1 MFWDDLEGLEKYLGN
16 SGDLDPGSAQLRE
29 GDHERLTWFIQ
40 DASISPGYL
49 TTNVEYDSYD
59 ARLFR
64 GFLEGS
70 EELTDLAKTRDA
82 PRTFPP
88 LLMDLFLY
96 YYKFHPVL
104 IDECLVEPAHA
115 RANRPFIAR
124 MADDEEAMIT
134 RITTALDELM
144 AGQATIEAGRRI
156 LEELRTRPELR
167 EWIDRRRE
175 DEPDEDPTPHR
186 QDISSLPE
194 PRTDDGFTT
203 VDEDPLRQEDPADY
217 GPDPEPPP
225 KDLTAT
231 VRAAAAAGAGEAAEL
246 SSAVAAW
253 GLVPADLKRVPLGER
268 IELAKKLRTSRF
280 RELSRMLGRM
290 RNTKN
295 AADNSK
301 RPSLRDEPHGI
312 TLSGDLPRTI
322 PSERVS
328 AFASGDEYRELDFYR
343 RLSERAVPSHAF
355 RTEEPSGRGPV
366 VAMIDASL
374 SMAGEPIRWASSV
387 ALALAHPGSDRP
399 GPRARRLH
407 LIFFNARIV
416 LEVELDPGERDVQK
430 LVSIG
435 SVGASG
441 GTEYVPPLERALRI
455 AHASAGNKPPAA
467 GRNRPPS
474 KPSPVDFLL
483 VTDGLCELPS
493 DFSEQLARKKRR
505 LGTKMVSVVIGAS
518 AGSLE
523 AFSDTVIPV
532 EHLAGAAKDAARE
545 IFDSL

>member
-1 MFWDDLEGLEKYLGN
+1 MFWDDLEGLERYLGN
-16 SGDLDPGSAQLRE
+16 SGDLDPGSVQLRE
-29 GDHERLTWFIQ
+29 GDRERLAWFME

-64 GFLEGS
+64 GFLKGS
-70 EELTDLAKTRDA
+70 EELADLVKTSDA
-82 PRTFPP
+82 PGTFPP

-104 IDECLVEPAHA
+104 IDEGLVEPAHA
-115 RANRPFIAR
+115 RANRRFIQR

-134 RITTALDELM
+134 RISTALDELM

-156 LEELRTRPELR
+156 LEELRDRPELR
-167 EWIDRRRE
+167 EWIDHRPE
-175 DEPDEDPTPHR
+175 KKPDEPDPAPGPPDGSQITEPTEAGDH
-186 QDISSLPE
+186 
-194 PRTDDGFTT
+194 
-203 VDEDPLRQEDPADY
+203 

-246 SSAVAAW
+246 SSAVASW

-268 IELAKKLRTSRF
+268 IELAKKLRTVRF

-295 AADNSK
+295 AADKRK
-301 RPSLRDEPHGI
+301 RPSLHDEPYDV
-312 TLSGDLPRTI
+312 TLSGDLSRTI

-374 SMAGEPIRWASSV
+374 SMEGEPIRWASSV
-387 ALALAHPGSDRP
+387 AMALAHPGSARP
-399 GPRARRLH
+399 GPRARRLY

-416 LEVELDPGERDVQK
+416 LEVELDPGERDIKK

-435 SVGASG
+435 SVGPSG
-441 GTEYVPPLERALRI
+441 GTEYVPPLRRALEI
-455 AHASAGNKPPAA
+455 AHASAGNKPSAA
-467 GRNRPPS
+467 GRNRPAP

-483 VTDGLCELPS
+483 VTDGLCKLPPEFSREL
-493 DFSEQLARKKRR
+493 DRAKRG
-505 LGTKMVSVVIGAS
+505 LGSKMVSVVIGGR
-518 AGSLE
+518 AGSLA
-523 AFSDTVIPV
+523 AFCDKVIPV
-532 EHLAGAAKDAARE
+532 EYLAGAERDAARE